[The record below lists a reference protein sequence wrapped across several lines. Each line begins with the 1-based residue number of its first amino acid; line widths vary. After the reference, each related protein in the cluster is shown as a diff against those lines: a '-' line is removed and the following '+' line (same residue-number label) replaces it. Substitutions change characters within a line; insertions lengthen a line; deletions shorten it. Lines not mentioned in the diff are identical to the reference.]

1 MLKVILSGLCVLA
14 AAAPLAAAVSPASIA
29 GRWQG
34 KSWAQQEQEGAL
46 TLDIV
51 RCGEGWC
58 GIKVGSD
65 NSCGATA
72 LKIGGGRVE
81 PDSDYIAFEGSLQLA
96 PKTEA
101 YVVQV
106 SIFEPDADEGPG
118 KPLKLQITGDTGGQ
132 FRAYRRSFPYEA
144 QLVRSGDAVCHAPQT
159 VSSLR

>member
-72 LKIGGGRVE
+72 LKIGGGKVE

-106 SIFEPDADEGPG
+106 PS
-118 KPLKLQITGDTGGQ
+118 
-132 FRAYRRSFPYEA
+132 
-144 QLVRSGDAVCHAPQT
+144 
-159 VSSLR
+159 SSLTPTRGRASR